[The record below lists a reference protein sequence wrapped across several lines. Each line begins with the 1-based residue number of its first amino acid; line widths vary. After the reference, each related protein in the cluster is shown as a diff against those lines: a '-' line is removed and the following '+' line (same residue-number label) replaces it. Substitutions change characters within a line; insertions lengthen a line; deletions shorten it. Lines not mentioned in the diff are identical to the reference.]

1 MRLTLL
7 LSLLTGL
14 FAATAPAHADML
26 DEVIGF
32 YNPDLRPARPVIECV
47 LSGTPLQTC
56 VLDAGKAALVD
67 EYGGT
72 LNDVI
77 TLAKAV
83 QQSDYKTV
91 IAKGGVIIACSWM
104 SFPGKEVL
112 CSDIGGALV
121 AAGAEGV
128 AATASV
134 VLDVHEQAA
143 KIVADFGE
151 EIVCLITGCSRGGS
165 GSRVTVDAEKAWQD
179 CFVPRLQEGLI
190 ARGGGDS
197 YVALISASV
206 RDGLF
211 PANSLMGACVNP
223 LLEAVGS
230 HPPGTTLPSAFGT
243 SQTGSFGKPTNAS
256 VQTPKNETEMTAVAD
271 QIAVLYQP
279 MLTRYRELTEAA
291 AAAGLAPVAVAYHA
305 LQNQWRARA
314 ETDAADWFT
323 ATVPLGL
330 AIAGKRKA
338 CRDALDA
345 EEATVIGRWAAAG
358 QPFGSQSQ
366 LDGRTERDWQLA
378 DNPQTWC
385 KSTYVGDFQRS
396 IAQRRALYQEA
407 VAGCTVPDAANPRH
421 LVCAQSS
428 TAGAKC
434 LQAFAGGTE
443 YQCEMSR
450 AKLQVTGEH
459 SIAQDPPEVST
470 PATTISRQ
478 PPRTLRPRPGI
489 PSADR

>member
-1 MRLTLL
+1 MPDTRERFHAIDLL

-104 SFPGKEVL
+104 SFPGKRGPL
-112 CSDIGGALV
+112 FRHRWCTGG
-121 AAGAEGV
+121 GGCGRRGGDGIRGTGCTRTGGE
-128 AATASV
+128 
-134 VLDVHEQAA
+134 DRRH
-143 KIVADFGE
+143 FGE

-190 ARGGGDS
+190 ARGSGGDS

-243 SQTGSFGKPTNAS
+243 SQTGSFAS
-256 VQTPKNETEMTAVAD
+256 PRMPPSKRRK
-271 QIAVLYQP
+271 
-279 MLTRYRELTEAA
+279 TR
-291 AAAGLAPVAVAYHA
+291 
-305 LQNQWRARA
+305 
-314 ETDAADWFT
+314 
-323 ATVPLGL
+323 
-330 AIAGKRKA
+330 RK
-338 CRDALDA
+338 
-345 EEATVIGRWAAAG
+345 
-358 QPFGSQSQ
+358 
-366 LDGRTERDWQLA
+366 
-378 DNPQTWC
+378 
-385 KSTYVGDFQRS
+385 
-396 IAQRRALYQEA
+396 
-407 VAGCTVPDAANPRH
+407 
-421 LVCAQSS
+421 
-428 TAGAKC
+428 
-434 LQAFAGGTE
+434 
-443 YQCEMSR
+443 
-450 AKLQVTGEH
+450 
-459 SIAQDPPEVST
+459 
-470 PATTISRQ
+470 
-478 PPRTLRPRPGI
+478 
-489 PSADR
+489 